1 MSEIVRG
8 SFVPLFD
15 RLASN
20 GGPIGNADKLLSPEQ
35 LEASI
40 LRELSFLVNTRSRLT
55 ASEFATRDVTT
66 LDYGVPDFSAL
77 SPKSESDLAQLQAG
91 IERAVTQFEPRLRDV
106 TVKAFPPASAGG
118 PARVLISGLVSIGL
132 KLRRLNFE
140 VHPGSDES
148 SPKAD

>member
-20 GGPIGNADKLLSPEQ
+20 GGLTGNAGKLLSPEQ
-35 LEASI
+35 LEDSS

-55 ASEFATRDVTT
+55 AAEFATGDITT
-66 LDYGVPDFSAL
+66 LDYGVPEFSAL
-77 SPKSESDLAQLQAG
+77 SPKSESDLTVLQAG
-91 IERAVTQFEPRLRDV
+91 IERAVRQFEPRLREV
-106 TVKAFPPASAGG
+106 SVKAFAPQRPGG
-118 PARVLISGLVSIGL
+118 PARVLISGLVSIGP

-140 VHPGSDES
+140 VHPGSDEAT
-148 SPKAD
+148 PKAD